1 MSYNSI
7 KLKQADMKTASDV
20 SNKLQQNPSSIERC
34 FDTQTSLCYSEKSE
48 LSSLSGKSDKEIVAA
63 IINKDPLITRLYLYE
78 KCYPLFKARY
88 DKYYTD
94 CETCIEFINEIYT
107 YIMTPGVK
115 TGKCYLS
122 TFSFGCS
129 LTCWLK
135 IVSENY
141 CHQLFKKRLEIMDIS
156 DNISDSKTAELFS
169 PNIDS
174 LNREDV
180 EAILSLMPNKR
191 YSKLIHLRYVDEKSN
206 EETAETL
213 GMSMDNYYNKHKL
226 AKEQFVK
233 ILRKE
238 GLI

>member
-1 MSYNSI
+1 M
-7 KLKQADMKTASDV
+7 KQEDRQYID
-20 SNKLQQNPSSIERC
+20 
-34 FDTQTSLCYSEKSE
+34 SLI
-48 LSSLSGKSDKEIVAA
+48 DQEIVNAVLKRDA
-63 IINKDPLITRLYLYE
+63 VITRLYFYE

-94 CETCIEFINEIYT
+94 CETCIEFINEMYA

-122 TFSFGCS
+122 TFGFSCS

-135 IVSENY
+135 IVAENY
-141 CHQLFKKRLEIMDIS
+141 CHQLFMKRLDVVDVP
-156 DNISDSKTAELFS
+156 DNISGRKIPEPIS

-174 LNREDV
+174 LNRQDV
-180 EAILSLMPNKR
+180 EVVLSLMPNKR
-191 YSKLIHLRYVDEKSN
+191 YSSLIHLRYVEEKSN
-206 EETAETL
+206 EETAEIL

-226 AKEQFVK
+226 AKEQFAK

>member
-1 MSYNSI
+1 MELNEHKYI
-7 KLKQADMKTASDV
+7 D
-20 SNKLQQNPSSIERC
+20 
-34 FDTQTSLCYSEKSE
+34 SLT
-48 LSSLSGKSDKEIVAA
+48 DQEIVSA
-63 IINKDPLITRLYLYE
+63 ILNRDTRITRLYLYE

-94 CETCIEFINEIYT
+94 CESCVELINEIYT

-122 TFSFGCS
+122 TFGFSCS

-135 IVSENY
+135 IVVENY
-141 CHQLFKKRLEIMDIS
+141 CHQLFKKQLDIIDIQEDFS
-156 DNISDSKTAELFS
+156 DRNATESIS

-174 LNREDV
+174 VNRRDV
-180 EAILSLMPNKR
+180 EIVLNLMPNKR
-191 YSKLIHLRYVDEKSN
+191 YSSLIRLRYIEEKSN
-206 EETAETL
+206 EETADIL

-226 AKEQFVK
+226 AKEQFAK

>member
-1 MSYNSI
+1 MT
-7 KLKQADMKTASDV
+7 LKNRQY
-20 SNKLQQNPSSIERC
+20 IE
-34 FDTQTSLCYSEKSE
+34 SLT
-48 LSSLSGKSDKEIVAA
+48 DKEIVDA
-63 IINKDPLITRLYLYE
+63 ILKRDAVITRLYFYE

-94 CETCIEFINEIYT
+94 CETCIEFINEIYA

-122 TFSFGCS
+122 TFGFSCS

-135 IVSENY
+135 IVAENY
-141 CHQLFKKRLEIMDIS
+141 CHQLFKKRLETIDIPNN
-156 DNISDSKTAELFS
+156 DNDRKTPELIS

-174 LNREDV
+174 LNRQDV
-180 EAILSLMPNKR
+180 EVVLNQMPNKR
-191 YSKLIHLRYVDEKSN
+191 YSSLIRLRYVEEKSN
-206 EETAETL
+206 EETADLL

-226 AKEQFVK
+226 AKEQFAK

>member
-1 MSYNSI
+1 M
-7 KLKQADMKTASDV
+7 KQGEKEYIDSLTDELVVEAILQRDV
-20 SNKLQQNPSSIERC
+20 R
-34 FDTQTSLCYSEKSE
+34 
-48 LSSLSGKSDKEIVAA
+48 
-63 IINKDPLITRLYLYE
+63 ITRLYFYE

-94 CETCIEFINEIYT
+94 CETCIEFINEIYI

-122 TFSFGCS
+122 TFGFSCS

-135 IVSENY
+135 IVTENY
-141 CHQLFKKRLEIMDIS
+141 CHQLFKKKLELI
-156 DNISDSKTAELFS
+156 NEAENASGRNLFEPIS

-174 LNREDV
+174 LNRQDV
-180 EAILSLMPNKR
+180 EVVLGLMPNKR
-191 YSKLIHLRYVDEKSN
+191 YSNLIRFRYVEEKSN
-206 EETAETL
+206 EETAEIL

-226 AKEQFVK
+226 AKEQFARV
-233 ILRKE
+233 LRKE

>member
-1 MSYNSI
+1 MELNEHKYI
-7 KLKQADMKTASDV
+7 D
-20 SNKLQQNPSSIERC
+20 
-34 FDTQTSLCYSEKSE
+34 SLT
-48 LSSLSGKSDKEIVAA
+48 DQEIVSA
-63 IINKDPLITRLYLYE
+63 ILNRDTRITRLYLYE

-94 CETCIEFINEIYT
+94 CESCVELINEIYT

-122 TFSFGCS
+122 TFGFSCS

-135 IVSENY
+135 IVVENY
-141 CHQLFKKRLEIMDIS
+141 CHQLFKKRLDIIDIQEDFS
-156 DNISDSKTAELFS
+156 DRNATESIS

-174 LNREDV
+174 VNRRDV
-180 EAILSLMPNKR
+180 EIVLNLMPNKR
-191 YSKLIHLRYVDEKSN
+191 YSNLIRLRYIEEKSN
-206 EETAETL
+206 EETADIL

-226 AKEQFVK
+226 AKEQFAK

>member
-1 MSYNSI
+1 
-7 KLKQADMKTASDV
+7 MKT
-20 SNKLQQNPSSIERC
+20 QNEETHKIRK
-34 FDTQTSLCYSEKSE
+34 KSE
-48 LSSLSGKSDKEIVAA
+48 TITSAISDREIVRA
-63 IINKDPLITRLYLYE
+63 ILNRDARITQLYLYE

-94 CETCIEFINEIYT
+94 CESCTEFINEIYT

-122 TFSFGCS
+122 TFGFSCS

-135 IVSENY
+135 IVIENY
-141 CHQLFKKRLEIMDIS
+141 CRQLFKKRIEITEISEEDSDRNLLETS
-156 DNISDSKTAELFS
+156 S
-169 PNIDS
+169 PNMSI
-174 LNREDV
+174 LTKKDV
-180 EAILSLMPNKR
+180 EIILNLMPNKR
-191 YSKLIHLRYVDEKSN
+191 YRDLIRFRYIEEKSN
-206 EETAETL
+206 EETANIL

-238 GLI
+238 GII

>member
-1 MSYNSI
+1 MELDDKKYIVSLTDREMVDSLTDREVVDAI
-7 KLKQADMKTASDV
+7 LKRDA
-20 SNKLQQNPSSIERC
+20 R
-34 FDTQTSLCYSEKSE
+34 
-48 LSSLSGKSDKEIVAA
+48 
-63 IINKDPLITRLYLYE
+63 ITRLYLYE

-94 CETCIEFINEIYT
+94 CESCIEFINEIYA

-122 TFSFGCS
+122 TFGFSCS

-135 IVSENY
+135 IVAENY
-141 CHQLFKKRLEIMDIS
+141 CHQLFKKRIDIIDAPEDAS
-156 DNISDSKTAELFS
+156 GRKTQEPIS

-174 LNREDV
+174 LNRRDV
-180 EAILSLMPNKR
+180 EIVLSLMPNKR
-191 YSKLIHLRYVDEKSN
+191 YSSLMHLRYVEEKSN
-206 EETAETL
+206 EETADIL

-226 AKEQFVK
+226 AKEQFAK

>member
-1 MSYNSI
+1 MNIEKY
-7 KLKQADMKTASDV
+7 SD
-20 SNKLQQNPSSIERC
+20 Q
-34 FDTQTSLCYSEKSE
+34 
-48 LSSLSGKSDKEIVAA
+48 EIVEA
-63 IINKDPLITRLYLYE
+63 ILCRDAFITKEYLYR

-122 TFSFGCS
+122 TFGFSCS

-141 CHQLFKKRLEIMDIS
+141 CHQLFKKRLDII
-156 DNISDSKTAELFS
+156 DVQDSVSGRKTPEPIS

-174 LNREDV
+174 LNRQDV
-180 EAILSLMPNKR
+180 EVVLNLMPNKR
-191 YSKLIHLRYVDEKSN
+191 YSSLIHLRYVEEKSN
-206 EETAETL
+206 EETADIL

-226 AKEQFVK
+226 AKEQFAK

>member
-1 MSYNSI
+1 M
-7 KLKQADMKTASDV
+7 
-20 SNKLQQNPSSIERC
+20 
-34 FDTQTSLCYSEKSE
+34 
-48 LSSLSGKSDKEIVAA
+48 KSDEHKYIMALTDEEIVDA
-63 IINKDPLITRLYLYE
+63 ILNRDARITRLYLYE

-94 CETCIEFINEIYT
+94 CETCVEFINEMYT

-122 TFSFGCS
+122 TFGFSCS

-135 IVSENY
+135 IVAENY
-141 CHQLFKKRLEIMDIS
+141 CHQLFKKRLDVV
-156 DNISDSKTAELFS
+156 DVQDSGRKMPEPIS

-174 LNREDV
+174 LNRRDV
-180 EAILSLMPNKR
+180 EIVLSLMPNKR
-191 YSKLIHLRYVDEKSN
+191 YSTLIHLRYVEEKSN
-206 EETAETL
+206 EETADILE
-213 GMSMDNYYNKHKL
+213 MSMDNYYNKHKL
-226 AKEQFVK
+226 AKEQFAK

>member
-1 MSYNSI
+1 
-7 KLKQADMKTASDV
+7 
-20 SNKLQQNPSSIERC
+20 
-34 FDTQTSLCYSEKSE
+34 
-48 LSSLSGKSDKEIVAA
+48 
-63 IINKDPLITRLYLYE
+63 
-78 KCYPLFKARY
+78 
-88 DKYYTD
+88 
-94 CETCIEFINEIYT
+94 
-107 YIMTPGVK
+107 
-115 TGKCYLS
+115 
-122 TFSFGCS
+122 
-129 LTCWLK
+129 
-135 IVSENY
+135 
-141 CHQLFKKRLEIMDIS
+141 MDIS

-174 LNREDV
+174 INREDV

-226 AKEQFVK
+226 AKEQFAK

>member
-1 MSYNSI
+1 MGNI
-7 KLKQADMKTASDV
+7 AIATLT
-20 SNKLQQNPSSIERC
+20 
-34 FDTQTSLCYSEKSE
+34 
-48 LSSLSGKSDKEIVAA
+48 DKEIVQA
-63 IINKDPLITRLYLYE
+63 ILCRDPFITKEFLYR
-78 KCYPLFKARY
+78 KCYPLFKVRY

-94 CETCIEFINEIYT
+94 CDSCVEFINEIYT
-107 YIMTPGVK
+107 YIMTPGIK

-122 TFSFGCS
+122 TFGFSCS

-135 IVSENY
+135 IVVENY
-141 CHQLFKKRLEIMDIS
+141 CHQLFKKRIDVIDIPEGAG
-156 DNISDSKTAELFS
+156 DRKTPESIS

-174 LNREDV
+174 LNKHDV
-180 EAILSLMPNKR
+180 EIVLGSMPNKR
-191 YSKLIHLRYVDEKSN
+191 YSSLIRLRYVEEKSN
-206 EETAETL
+206 EETAELL